1 MFNNLQKDEID
12 FQILKYFT
20 CQIIKLGI
28 VSLCVFITFIV
39 RCTEYASV
47 SLNRS
52 EEMALFMEQA
62 LQQFIQYIQLEKN
75 FSIHTVREY
84 QSDLES
90 FIDFLHAEGVE
101 NLSEVEYLHARLFI
115 TKLYD
120 EKKARTTISRKIS
133 SIRSFFRFLNKEY
146 ALDDAA
152 FRSLYHPKKEKK
164 LPSFFY
170 TEELEKL
177 FLANEGEDLKSIR
190 NVAILEL
197 LYATGIR
204 VSELVSIE
212 LSHID
217 FQYSIL
223 RVMGKGRKE
232 RIIPFGI
239 YASEAIQRY
248 VENVRPKM
256 MKNKEHLYLFV
267 NMRGGVLTDA
277 GVRYILNEMIDKAAL
292 HTKIYPHMLR
302 HTFATHLLNNGAD
315 LRTVQELLGHAQLSS
330 TQVYTHVTKEHLRKT
345 YMNAHPR
352 A

>member
-1 MFNNLQKDEID
+1 MVIQL
-12 FQILKYFT
+12 
-20 CQIIKLGI
+20 
-28 VSLCVFITFIV
+28 
-39 RCTEYASV
+39 
-47 SLNRS
+47 
-52 EEMALFMEQA
+52 EQA
-62 LQQFIQYIQLEKN
+62 VEEFILYIQLEKN
-75 FSIHTVREY
+75 FSLHTVREY
-84 QSDLES
+84 RSDLES
-90 FIDFLHAEGVE
+90 FMIFLRAEGVKE
-101 NLSEVEYLHARLFI
+101 LEEVEYVHARLFV

-146 ALDDAA
+146 EVDDAA
-152 FRSLYHPKKEKK
+152 FRSLYHPKKETR
-164 LPSFFY
+164 LPNFFY

-177 FLANEGEDLKSIR
+177 FVSNEGNDFKSIR
-190 NVAILEL
+190 NMAILEL
-197 LYATGIR
+197 LYATGLR
-204 VSELVSIE
+204 VSELTSIE

-217 FQYSIL
+217 FNYSIL

-239 YASEAIQRY
+239 YASEALKRY
-248 VENVRPKM
+248 MEEVRPKLL
-256 MKNKEHLYLFV
+256 KKQVHLYLFV
-267 NMRGGVLTDA
+267 NMRGGILTA
-277 GVRYILNEMIDKAAL
+277 RGVRYILNEMIDKAFL